1 MSNKIELINK
11 LKRLMNSDNESE
23 RASAEKKLHLIMDK
37 YKIDES
43 ELDDG
48 QDKEYNLYYHNSI
61 ERKVLVQVIFKVLG
75 DDYKN
80 KVYVERNKPGKR
92 IKFIVHCTYEQYVEI
107 SVQYEFYKE
116 LILEDLDTFVT
127 GFIYKHHI
135 FPASSSSA
143 DHENTPEELAKVK
156 KAMAM
161 TVGMSDKSFI
171 QRIGDIPE

>member
-23 RASAEKKLHLIMDK
+23 KASAEEKLHLIMNK
-37 YKIDES
+37 YEIDES

-48 QDKEYNLYYHNSI
+48 QDKKYDLYYHNNI
-61 ERKVLVQVIFKVLG
+61 EKRILIQVMFKVLG

-80 KVYVERNKPGKR
+80 KVYVERNKPGKN
-92 IKFIVHCTYEQYVEI
+92 IKLIVYCTYERYVEI
-107 SVQYEFYKE
+107 SVQYDFYKE
-116 LILEDLDTFVT
+116 LILEDLDTFIT

-135 FPASSSSA
+135 FPANSNSN
-143 DHENTPEELAKVK
+143 HHGTPEELDRVR
-156 KAMAM
+156 KAMSM
-161 TVGMSDKSFI
+161 TTGMSDKSFI

>member
-37 YKIDES
+37 YEIDES

-48 QDKEYNLYYHNSI
+48 QDKKYDLYYHNNI
-61 ERKVLVQVIFKVLG
+61 EKRILIQVMFKVLG

-80 KVYVERNKPGKR
+80 KVYVECNKPGKH
-92 IKFIVHCTYEQYVEI
+92 IKLMVHCTYEQYVEI
-107 SVQYEFYKE
+107 SVQYDFYKE
-116 LILEDLDTFVT
+116 LILEDLDTFIT

-135 FPASSSSA
+135 FPANSNSN
-143 DHENTPEELAKVK
+143 HHGTPEELDRVR
-156 KAMAM
+156 KAMSM
-161 TVGMSDKSFI
+161 TTGMSDKSFI